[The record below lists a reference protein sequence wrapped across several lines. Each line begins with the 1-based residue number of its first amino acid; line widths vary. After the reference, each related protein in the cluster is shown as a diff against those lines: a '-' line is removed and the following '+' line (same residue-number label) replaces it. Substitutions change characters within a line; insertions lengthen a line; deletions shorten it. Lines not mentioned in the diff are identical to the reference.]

1 MPRIQLRVNFRPGQ
15 RGSTMSAF
23 TNRRHCATIAFVGQV
38 ASGCIARSGR
48 SWEVPFGGGLANIK
62 TAMSHYRIPQGNII
76 QFITGSGTSSIGEEF
91 NLPGTPSSYPTVPFP
106 NQGTTTRYKQTNG
119 PTVIVHSQDTT
130 QTDAQRLHDLQ
141 QQYQAIQAQ
150 INAQKNGN

>member
-1 MPRIQLRVNFRPGQ
+1 MIKRIFLLLIVFL
-15 RGSTMSAF
+15 
-23 TNRRHCATIAFVGQV
+23 VGIFALV
-38 ASGCIARSGR
+38 
-48 SWEVPFGGGLANIK
+48 WLLGGGLANIK

-106 NQGTTTRYKQTNG
+106 DEGTTTRYKQTNG
-119 PTVIVHSQDTT
+119 PTVIVHSQDIVAPS
-130 QTDAQRLHDLQ
+130 DAQRLRDLQ

-150 INAQKNGN
+150 INAQQNGN